1 VLYPA
6 HDAAYW
12 AAATKGMDF
21 SIEDRVD
28 PLAFNHVLWQGI
40 MGDKPYPETS
50 TGEDLSGDR
59 SDLLRRSHMG
69 N

>member
-1 VLYPA
+1 LYPA

-21 SIEDRVD
+21 SVEDRVD

-40 MGDKPYPETS
+40 MGGKPYPEIS
-50 TGEDLSGDR
+50 SGEDLSGDR
-59 SDLLRRSHMG
+59 AELLRKSRPE